1 MSTDIAQ
8 SHRTRLEVE
17 DFLYHEAALL
27 DAWQLEDWTEL
38 FTDDAEYVVPA
49 TDAPT
54 GTPETSLVLLVDN
67 LFRIKARADR
77 LNSRRAHREFPWS
90 RTRRMISNVR
100 VLEDRGDELDIVA
113 NFIVYRFRNDVI
125 AYVGEYRH
133 TLVRDGDSFRIRRR
147 WAVLDLEE
155 LRPHG
160 TMSIIL

>member
-8 SHRTRLEVE
+8 IHRTRLEVE

-27 DAWQLEDWTEL
+27 DAWQLDDWTEL
-38 FTDDAEYVVPA
+38 FTEDAEYVVPA
-49 TDAPT
+49 TDDPT
-54 GTPETSLVLLVDN
+54 GTPDTSLVLIVDD
-67 LFRIKARADR
+67 LFRIKARTDR

-100 VLEDRGDELDIVA
+100 VLADRGDELDIVA
-113 NFIVYRFRNDVI
+113 NLIIYRFRDDVI
-125 AYVGEYRH
+125 AYVGQYRY

-147 WAVLDLEE
+147 WAILDLEE